1 MLISGLICLYFKL
14 IAQSCDVIAA
24 SCHAENIMD
33 LVFNALDSDG
43 VMPMS
48 TTTNTNTTGTTVE
61 GNPASMSG
69 ESYTTVDVADSAV
82 VALLNE
88 MAPAADKD
96 ALMILRRR
104 MHECLQEADVKVPK
118 QLGKVS
124 ANQLLKLASLV
135 TDQIHER
142 HPGLVDM
149 LLSVTEALQR
159 RCLALFIWK

>member
-1 MLISGLICLYFKL
+1 M
-14 IAQSCDVIAA
+14 IAA

-43 VMPMS
+43 VMPV
-48 TTTNTNTTGTTVE
+48 TTATTNGSAADSG
-61 GNPASMSG
+61 GNNAMSG
-69 ESYTTVDVADSAV
+69 GSCITVDVADPAV

-88 MAPAADKD
+88 VAPAADKD

-104 MHECLQEADVKVPK
+104 VHECLQEADVKVPK

-149 LLSVTEALQR
+149 LLSVTEALQKR
-159 RCLALFIWK
+159 YPALFI